1 MKIIKKIFAYFT
13 IKGEKQQMELAAA
26 EIRQKGAFLHPAADP
41 EHTFFVNFDSVG
53 IIINPEGELK
63 EDDIHTV
70 DRKIITNQKNSPS
83 SPRHHISPNRKYGLF
98 SEASY
103 MPIKKRFTI
112 MVYQDEYDMLMENIV
127 KKGYKKAEY
136 FLACVT
142 ASKKQSWEKEYKNF
156 TTTHKERYK
165 NDKLAA
171 QQIVAEELK
180 KQKQRAANETNNL
193 FNN

>member
-1 MKIIKKIFAYFT
+1 
-13 IKGEKQQMELAAA
+13 MELAAA
-26 EIRQKGAFLHPAADP
+26 EIRQKGAFLHPTADP
-41 EHTFFVNFDSVG
+41 EHTFFVNFDSID

-70 DRKIITNQKNSPS
+70 DRKNITNQKNSPS
-83 SPRHHISPNRKYGLF
+83 NPTNNASSRRKYGPF

-103 MPIKKRFTI
+103 MPNKRRFTI

-171 QQIVAEELK
+171 QQIVADELK
-180 KQKQRAANETNNL
+180 KQKQRAANEINELLSN
-193 FNN
+193 

>member
-1 MKIIKKIFAYFT
+1 MNIIKKIFAYFT
-13 IKGEKQQMELAAA
+13 IKGEKQQMELSAA

-41 EHTFFVNFDSVG
+41 EHTFFVNFDSVD
-53 IIINPEGELK
+53 ILINSEGELK

-70 DRKIITNQKNSPS
+70 DRKIVTRPQSTPSNPTNDTS
-83 SPRHHISPNRKYGLF
+83 RRRRYGPF
-98 SEASY
+98 SEAAY
-103 MPIKKRFTI
+103 MPSKRRFTI

-142 ASKKQSWEKEYKNF
+142 AAKKQSWEKEYKNF
-156 TTTHKERYK
+156 TTSHKTRYK

-171 QQIVAEELK
+171 QQSVAEDLK
-180 KQKQRAANETNNL
+180 KQKDSVL
-193 FNN
+193 

>member
-1 MKIIKKIFAYFT
+1 MNIIKKIFAYFI
-13 IKGEKQQMELAAA
+13 IKGEKQQMELSAA

-41 EHTFFVNFDSVG
+41 EHTFYVNFDSVD
-53 IIINPEGELK
+53 IIINPEGELNE
-63 EDDIHTV
+63 EDIYTV
-70 DRKIITNQKNSPS
+70 DRKIVNRSQNTSSQLSASS
-83 SPRHHISPNRKYGLF
+83 SPRTKYGPF

-103 MPIKKRFTI
+103 MEKKKRFTI

-127 KKGYKKAEY
+127 NKGYKKAEY

-142 ASKKQSWEKEYKNF
+142 AAKKQSWEKEYKNY

-171 QQIVAEELK
+171 QQAVAEKLK
-180 KQKQRAANETNNL
+180 QQN
-193 FNN
+193 